1 MNIYCSTMP
10 QTGREEE
17 VATSDHDS
25 LVDRS
30 AYVASAATTTAAAVA
45 VADVLS
51 STGTANTATVD
62 EAITYRQFWR
72 QFTRAHG
79 AVELL
84 VISTIFA
91 VGIGSVLGL
100 VRNQCKINTHIPVG
114 MYMCLLSHTYR
125 SATNC
130 VVLVLLDSR
139 HAGGSVCASSLRL
152 CRSVSL
158 S

>member
-1 MNIYCSTMP
+1 MP
-10 QTGREEE
+10 PAGQEEE
-17 VATSDHDS
+17 VATSDHDT

-30 AYVASAATTTAAAVA
+30 ANVTSAATATAVAAAA
-45 VADVLS
+45 VLS
-51 STGTANTATVD
+51 STGTANTVTVD

-100 VRNQCKINTHIPVG
+100 VRNQCTINTHTGI
-114 MYMCLLSHTYR
+114 YMCLLSHTYR

-130 VVLVLLDSR
+130 VVLVMLDSR
-139 HAGGSVCASSLRL
+139 HVGGSVCASSLRL